1 MPTKR
6 PHFHINR
13 VNEDISRELTYIL
26 REVKDPRVAKNFVSV
41 IKTDTTPDLKYCKV
55 YYSHMTGIDK
65 EVKAGLYSAMGY
77 IKKELSARLSLR
89 NTPEITFV
97 KDNGLAHGARISE
110 LLKEI
115 ESENKN
121 NDAENPSEDRQET
134 AE

>member
-115 ESENKN
+115 ELENKN